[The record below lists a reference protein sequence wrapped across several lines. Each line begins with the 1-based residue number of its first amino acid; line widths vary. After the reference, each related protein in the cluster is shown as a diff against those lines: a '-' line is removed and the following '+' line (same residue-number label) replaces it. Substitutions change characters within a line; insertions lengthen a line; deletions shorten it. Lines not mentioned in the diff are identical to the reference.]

1 MFTAPVLAAF
11 ARSADSIAGETSTAI
26 TRLQYGATASAKVP
40 VPAPKS
46 ITVLSSS
53 RPCDRSTATS
63 SAGSNAAF
71 LS

>member
-1 MFTAPVLAAF
+1 MFTAAVLAAF
-11 ARSADSIAGETSTAI
+11 ARSADSTAI